1 MFMVSTMKMGDRVQ
15 IVSQWSG
22 NKGLCGE
29 LVDIIPRFNT
39 AVIERDGKKI
49 FADVRDIM
57 VVGRRYNGK
66 I

>member
-1 MFMVSTMKMGDRVQ
+1 MVSNMKMGDRVQ

-29 LVDIIPRFNT
+29 LVDIIPKF
-39 AVIERDGKKI
+39 AVIDRDGKKI